1 MRRFTTVL
9 TILLG
14 VFPLTFGG
22 QFLFNGLF
30 DGHGAAANFGID
42 PWPTGT
48 AAGYF
53 AVKGIRDIALGL
65 SILALFALRQRRA
78 TGVVLAVTTLVP
90 IIDMITVFTHH
101 GPAATALGVHGLTAV
116 VVLFDAILL
125 LRERD
130 TADTA
135 NTANTTRTGEA
146 GEVVQPAQ
154 A

>member
-9 TILLG
+9 TVLLG
-14 VFPLTFGG
+14 VFPLTFGT
-22 QFLFNGLF
+22 QFLLNGLF

-65 SILALFALRQRRA
+65 AILALFALRQRRS
-78 TGVVLAVTTLVP
+78 TGVVLAITTIVP
-90 IIDMITVFTHH
+90 IIDMITVFTHD
-101 GPAATALGVHGLTAV
+101 GPAAMAFGVHGLTAL

-130 TADTA
+130 TAGTA
-135 NTANTTRTGEA
+135 GTGET

>member
-14 VFPLTFGG
+14 IFPLTFGA

-30 DGHGAAANFGID
+30 HGHGAAANFGID

-65 SILALFALRQRRA
+65 GILALFALRQRHS
-78 TGVVLAVTTLVP
+78 TGVVLAVTTIVP
-90 IIDMITVFTHH
+90 ITDMITVFTHG

-125 LRERD
+125 LRERRTVG
-130 TADTA
+130 TAQ
-135 NTANTTRTGEA
+135 A
-146 GEVVQPAQ
+146 GEVVQPTHA
-154 A
+154 